1 MNTMEHI
8 HLYEFIYEF
17 IQTSIRLPS
26 FVGHLY
32 SFQVKANNS
41 LFDPYY
47 HRFLLMLLPLG
58 TRAALKDNKLLFLVV
73 VRTKIHALSRQSHD
87 MAHDYM

>member
-1 MNTMEHI
+1 MNNSYCSIKHNGTHT
-8 HLYEFIYEF
+8 FIYKF

-47 HRFLLMLLPLG
+47 HRFLLMLLPLS
-58 TRAALKDNKLLFLVV
+58 TRAALKDNKLLFLAV
-73 VRTKIHALSRQSHD
+73 VRTKTML
-87 MAHDYM
+87 